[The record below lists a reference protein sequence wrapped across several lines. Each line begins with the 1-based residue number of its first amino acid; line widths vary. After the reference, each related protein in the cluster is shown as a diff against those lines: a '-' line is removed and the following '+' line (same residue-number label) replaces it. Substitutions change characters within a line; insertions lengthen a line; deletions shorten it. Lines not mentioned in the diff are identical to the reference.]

1 MTATRSVSPRN
12 GVPGLT
18 SRARLLAPGIGLS
31 AAVAALAWLLAQ
43 LEASLLTYAVIEAV
57 VLALLIGMVIRIFWV
72 PAERFVPGIGFTA
85 KPLLEF
91 GIVLLG
97 ASLDLQTLQDAGG
110 RLLITVVLTTGA
122 ALGAGILLGRRAGL
136 SSRLAIL
143 VAVGNA
149 ICGNSA
155 IAATAPVIKAKKEEV
170 AAAIS
175 LTALLG
181 VGIVIALPALKPL
194 ADLNDEQ
201 YGILAGLSV
210 YAVPQVLAATFPVSA
225 VSGQIGT
232 IVKLT
237 RVLLLGPIVA
247 LFAVLYR
254 DDESSAKPGF
264 SFRRYVPW
272 FVTGFIATALLRTIG
287 VIPDNLGGHAQDI
300 SRLLTIAAMAALGFG
315 VDIRVI
321 RKTGGRV
328 AAVVFGLLILLVI
341 ISLVLIHLLGL

>member
-1 MTATRSVSPRN
+1 MTATRSRSSR
-12 GVPGLT
+12 GVPGL
-18 SRARLLAPGIGLS
+18 SGRVRLLAPGIALS
-31 AAVAALAWLLAQ
+31 AAVAALAWVLAKG
-43 LEASLLTYAVIEAV
+43 EESLFTYAVIEAV
-57 VLALLIGMVIRIFWV
+57 VLALLIGMVIRTFWT
-72 PAERFVPGIGFTA
+72 PPERFAPGISFTA

-97 ASLDLQTLQDAGG
+97 ASLDLRTLEDAGG
-110 RLLITVVLTTGA
+110 RLLITILLTTGA

-155 IAATAPVIKAKKEEV
+155 IAAMAPIIKAKKDEV
-170 AAAIS
+170 AAAIA

-210 YAVPQVLAATFPVSA
+210 YAVPQVLAATFPVST

-232 IVKLT
+232 LVKLT

-254 DDESSAKPGF
+254 DPADSTASTGF
-264 SFRRYVPW
+264 SLRRYVPW
-272 FVTGFIATALLRTIG
+272 FVTGFILTAFLRTAG
-287 VIPDNLGGHAQDI
+287 VIPDDLGGHAQNV
-300 SRLLTIAAMAALGFG
+300 SRLITIAAMAALGFG

-328 AAVVFGLLILLVI
+328 AAVVLGLLILLVVI
-341 ISLVLIHLLGL
+341 GPVLIQVFNL

>member
-1 MTATRSVSPRN
+1 MSSRPFVGFSQRFQTLL
-12 GVPGLT
+12 PGL
-18 SRARLLAPGIGLS
+18 ALC
-31 AAVAALAWLLAQ
+31 AAVATGAWVVAQ
-43 LEASLLTYAVIEAV
+43 LEERLFTYAVIEAV
-57 VLALLIGMVIRIFWV
+57 VLALLVGMVIRTRWV
-72 PAERFVPGIGFTA
+72 PTARFAPGIAFTA

-97 ASLDLQTLQDAGG
+97 ASLNL
-110 RLLITVVLTTGA
+110 RLLQAAGSRLFLTILITTGA
-122 ALGAGILLGRRAGL
+122 ALGLGIFLGRKAGL
-136 SSRLAIL
+136 TMNLAVL

-170 AAAIS
+170 AAALS

-181 VGIVIALPALKPL
+181 VGIVIALPAVKPL
-194 ADLNDEQ
+194 ASLNYEQ

-232 IVKLT
+232 LVKLT

-247 LFAVLYR
+247 LFAFLYR
-254 DDESSAKPGF
+254 DQDEAKSAGF
-264 SFRRYVPW
+264 SLRRYVPW
-272 FVTGFIATALLRTIG
+272 FVTGFILTATLRTIG
-287 VIPDNLGGHAQDI
+287 VIPESLGGHLQDI
-300 SRLLTIAAMAALGFG
+300 SKVLTIAAMAALGFG
-315 VDIRVI
+315 VDILVV

-328 AAVVFGLLILLVI
+328 AAVVLALLILLVAI
-341 ISLVLIHLLGL
+341 GLVLIRVFGL